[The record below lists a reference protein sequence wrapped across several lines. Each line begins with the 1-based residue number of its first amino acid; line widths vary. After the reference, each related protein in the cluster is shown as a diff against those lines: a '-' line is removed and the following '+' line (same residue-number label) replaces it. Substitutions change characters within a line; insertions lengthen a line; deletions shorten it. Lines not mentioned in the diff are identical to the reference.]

1 MENLNLDTLDTLE
14 TLELDTLDLNDFDI
28 NDLSLNESMEE
39 AYKNII
45 YSYPY
50 YSDED
55 YDYEFRVTFMDDHL
69 VLDEIKY
76 NEHLDFD
83 DCINLETNILNKH
96 ISELKDFINND
107 IDIRDGTTKLNNEV
121 LLCVEKDSPSFDEA
135 LNENKKVVLRDL
147 YVDLKEALII

>member
-1 MENLNLDTLDTLE
+1 MDFDNLDTLT
-14 TLELDTLDLNDFDI
+14 LDTLNLNDFDI

-50 YSDED
+50 HSDED
-55 YDYEFRVTFMDDHL
+55 YDYEFRVTFVDDHL

-83 DCINLETNILNKH
+83 DCINLETTVLNKP
-96 ISELKDFINND
+96 ISELKDFINNN
-107 IDIRDGTTKLNNEV
+107 IDIRDGTTCLNNDV
-121 LLCVEKDSPSFDEA
+121 LVCVEKDSSSFNEA
-135 LNENKKVVLRDL
+135 INENKKVVLRDL
-147 YVDLKEALII
+147 YVDIKEALII

>member
-1 MENLNLDTLDTLE
+1 MDDLN
-14 TLELDTLDLNDFDI
+14 LDTLDLNDFDI
-28 NDLSLNESMEE
+28 NDLALNDSMEE

-45 YSYPY
+45 YSYPF

-55 YDYEFRVTFMDDHL
+55 YDYEFRVTFVDDNL

-76 NEHLDFD
+76 NEHLDFYE
-83 DCINLETNILNKH
+83 CTHHETNVLNKP

-107 IDIRDGTTKLNNEV
+107 IDIRDECTPLINEV

-135 LNENKKVVLRDL
+135 INENKKVVLRDL
-147 YVDLKEALII
+147 YVDIKEALLL

>member
-1 MENLNLDTLDTLE
+1 MDFDNIDTLTVDTLN
-14 TLELDTLDLNDFDI
+14 LNDFDI

-50 YSDED
+50 HSDED
-55 YDYEFRVTFMDDHL
+55 YDYEFRVTFVDDHL

-83 DCINLETNILNKH
+83 DCINLTTNILNKP

-107 IDIRDGTTKLNNEV
+107 IDIRDGKTSLNNEV
-121 LLCVEKDSPSFDEA
+121 LVCVEKDSSTFDEA
-135 LNENKKVVLRDL
+135 INENKKVVLRDL
-147 YVDLKEALII
+147 YVDIKEALIF